1 MSEPDDTPTRVPAGE
16 LSWQEVG
23 DMLWLVNVLRQ
34 SRRPGHPD
42 EPRPDRTRAPE
53 PAEVPPSPPEAVEE
67 PEPIPEPAEAQAAPE
82 PAVSGPGRAGGGRD
96 FGSQLTNP
104 RAIERALRPLSRRVP
119 SLWDRELDEVRSATT
134 AAETGL
140 WLPVTRRAAT
150 RRFDV
155 VVVCDTARSTALWR
169 ATAADFVRLLE
180 RQGAFRDIRTV
191 QLDTDQ
197 DVPETYRVAGR
208 PDRRPLR
215 ELADP
220 RGRRIVLVLTDGVGR
235 AWRPDAVSSWLA
247 ALGQDNPLAVVHHL
261 PHRLWRLG
269 NLSTELA
276 NLSAGEPGAPN
287 RRLRVDVY
295 AESGAPRRDG
305 LAVPVLEMSG
315 RWLARWAGLL
325 TATGPAEVTLPVAV
339 LGRSGD
345 VPEDLPAELS
355 AHERVRAFH
364 LTASPAA
371 FRLAALLSAVPID
384 LAVMRFVQQ
393 EMVPSSALFHLAE
406 VLHGGLLT
414 DGDGEPGESFDFL
427 PGVRAELLGAL
438 RRAET
443 VGVIREVA
451 TAFGAAK
458 PVLDRLRAAVADP
471 FGPSLPSDPADVHVE
486 RDVMRALSGPY
497 LARAR
502 RLTARAGALSRLGD
516 PDLAAPSRT
525 SESMATLS
533 ESPQAGARDFVDRPE
548 LAAVRS
554 SLVGG
559 DGRPVVVLGEGGSG
573 KTELVRE
580 HLARH
585 ADDYDSVWWVRA
597 GEAADIVTGYDHIA
611 IDLGLWHPGAA
622 ADAVAATVLDA
633 FAGAR
638 AVRWLLV
645 LDGAADPADV
655 LPYLPAGPAHVV
667 VTSREPAWRD
677 HGIPVPVG
685 RLSAAQSRELLLR
698 RAPALGDAE
707 CESLAEL
714 HGGLAAT
721 IARLAHRVPRHRF
734 SASWFTR
741 EVVAEGLFRRALDG
755 IAGRRPLLDACA
767 VLGPR
772 GVSAHFLDRLSDLG
786 PDPVTGGSLVPDAED
801 ARAALLDGGLLVPDG
816 DVLVVPEPVRAE
828 VLARS
833 GATALAS
840 ARHAVHRVL
849 AQDTSTLAPGEVVS
863 HLKRSGMVDCAD
875 PEVRRGVVALTRR
888 LLDLG
893 YLAGAIEVAESAL
906 RSWEAESAGTPQFAQ
921 LAAELGVAC
930 RLRGERA
937 RAVRLHRR
945 HGPAGSLA
953 RSLRETGE
961 VEAAFEA
968 LGGHAPATD
977 DIAVVAGF
985 AATARLAAALA
996 GRPLAAEIV
1005 VLQEEVVARL
1015 RRECGE
1021 GHPATLAALGEL
1033 ALTRRLRG
1041 EAQAALELDRALLG
1055 RARALLGEGHR
1066 ITLACAI
1073 NLASDLHET
1082 GRPDAAA
1089 ELDRRT
1095 ARIATRAQGE
1105 RHPATLVARWNLAL
1119 AEEPRPG
1126 EAAAGTALSRE
1137 LGRSHPLA
1145 RLAAAGSRCW
1155 YEPDPGALFAD
1166 EPGSL

>member
-1 MSEPDDTPTRVPAGE
+1 MSEPDDTPTRIPAGE
-16 LSWQEVG
+16 LSWQEVA
-23 DMLWLVNVLRQ
+23 DMLWLVNVLQQ
-34 SRRPGHPD
+34 SGRPGHPE
-42 EPRPDRTRAPE
+42 EPPLDRTRAPE
-53 PAEVPPSPPEAVEE
+53 PVGEPPSPRQAFEE
-67 PEPIPEPAEAQAAPE
+67 PEPISDTAGVAPSPD
-82 PAVSGPGRAGGGRD
+82 PAVSGPGRAGGDRD

-119 SLWDRELDEVRSATT
+119 SRRDKELDEVRVATT

-140 WLPVTRRAAT
+140 WLPVTRPAAT

-155 VVVCDTARSTALWR
+155 VVVCDTGRSTALWR
-169 ATAADFVRLLE
+169 ATAADFVHLLE
-180 RQGAFRDIRTV
+180 RQGAFRDVRTV

-220 RGRRIVLVLTDGVGR
+220 TGRRIVLVLTDGVGR
-235 AWRPDAVSSWLA
+235 AWRPDTVPSWLT
-247 ALGQDNPLAVVHHL
+247 ALGEDNPLAVVHHL

-269 NLSTELA
+269 NLTTELA
-276 NLSAGEPGAPN
+276 NLSTGEPGAPN
-287 RRLRVDVY
+287 RRLRFDVH
-295 AESGAPRRDG
+295 AEPWAPRREG
-305 LAVPVLEMSG
+305 LPVPVLEMSG
-315 RWLARWAGLL
+315 GWLARWAGLL
-325 TATGPAEVTLPVAV
+325 TATGPAEVTLPVTV
-339 LGRSGD
+339 LGRSAD
-345 VPEDLPAELS
+345 APDDPPAELS

-364 LTASPAA
+364 LIASPAA
-371 FRLAALLSAVPID
+371 FRIAALLSAVPID

-393 EMVPSSALFHLAE
+393 EMVPRSALFHLAE

-414 DGDGEPGESFDFL
+414 DGDGEPGEGFDFL
-427 PGVRAELLGAL
+427 PGVRAELLGGL
-438 RRAET
+438 RRTDT

-451 TAFGAAK
+451 TTFGAAK
-458 PVLDRLRAAVADP
+458 PVLARLLAAVADP
-471 FGPSLPSDPADVHVE
+471 FGPSLPSDPADIRVE
-486 RDVMRALSGPY
+486 HAVMRALSGPY
-497 LARAR
+497 LSRAR
-502 RLTARAGALSRLGD
+502 RLTAGADSSSSLEQLE
-516 PDLAAPSRT
+516 LAAPSVT
-525 SESMATLS
+525 SESTARLS
-533 ESPQAGARDFVDRPE
+533 VSPQANARGFVDRAE

-554 SLVGG
+554 SLTGG
-559 DGRPVVVLGEGGSG
+559 GGRPVVVLGEGGSG

-580 HLARH
+580 YLARH

-597 GEAADIVTGYDHIA
+597 GEAADIVTDYGRIA
-611 IDLGLWHPGAA
+611 IDLGLQHPGAA

-633 FAGAR
+633 LAGAR

-645 LDGAADPADV
+645 LDGAPDPADV

-667 VTSREPAWRD
+667 VTSREQAWRD

-698 RAPALGDAE
+698 RAPALDDAE

-721 IARLAHRVPRHRF
+721 VTYLAHRAPRRRF
-734 SASWFTR
+734 SAGWFTR
-741 EVVAEGLFRRALDG
+741 EVLDEGPFRRALDDVA
-755 IAGRRPLLDACA
+755 AGRPLLDVCA

-772 GVSAHFLDRLSDLG
+772 GVSAHFLDRLSDGEPG
-786 PDPVTGGSLVPDAED
+786 PVAGGIRVPDADD
-801 ARAALLDGGLLVPDG
+801 ARTVLLDGGLLVPDG
-816 DVLVVPEPVRAE
+816 DLLVVPEPVRAE
-828 VLARS
+828 VLARL
-833 GATALAS
+833 GTTALDS

-875 PEVRRGVVALTRR
+875 PGVRRGVVALTRR

-906 RSWEAESAGTPQFAQ
+906 RSWESGSAGTPQ

-930 RLRGERA
+930 RLRGDRA

-945 HGPAGSLA
+945 YGPAVSLA

-968 LGGHAPATD
+968 LGDHAPATD
-977 DIAVVAGF
+977 DIAVIAGF
-985 AATARLAAALA
+985 TATARLAAALA
-996 GRPLAAEIV
+996 GRPLTAEIG

-1015 RRECGE
+1015 RRQCGD

-1033 ALTRRLRG
+1033 ALTRRLGG
-1041 EAQAALELDRALLG
+1041 EARVALELDRTLVG
-1055 RARALLGEGHR
+1055 RATALLGEGHR

-1073 NLASDLHET
+1073 NFATDLHET
-1082 GRPDAAA
+1082 GQPDAAVK
-1089 ELDRRT
+1089 LDRRT
-1095 ARIATRAQGE
+1095 ARIAARAQGE
-1105 RHPATLVARWNLAL
+1105 RHTATLVARWNLAL
-1119 AEEPRPG
+1119 AEGPEPA
-1126 EAAAGTALSRE
+1126 EADAGAALSRE

-1155 YEPDPGALFAD
+1155 YEPDPGALLAD
-1166 EPGSL
+1166 ESGSL